1 MSNNGNVLVDTS
13 AWILSF
19 SKRLPKSTLKEFR
32 ALLTEGR
39 VTTASIIVLELLSGA
54 RIEKDFQELREDMEA
69 LQQLPIIN
77 EVWRRSYKL
86 SFDLHRKGLNVSAT
100 DIIVASTALHHNAL
114 LLHHDRH
121 FELIA
126 KYTPLQVRDVV
137 A

>member
-19 SKRLPKSTLKEFR
+19 SKRLPKSTLKEFK